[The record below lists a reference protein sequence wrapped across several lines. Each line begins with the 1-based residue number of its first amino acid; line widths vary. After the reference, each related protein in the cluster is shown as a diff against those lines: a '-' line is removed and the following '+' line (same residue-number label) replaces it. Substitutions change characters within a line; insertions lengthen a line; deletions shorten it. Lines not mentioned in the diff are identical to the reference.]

1 MLVLQKCMSL
11 YSVTS
16 FDWNA
21 NKDVLL
27 SLSCFTLSL
36 FDWQWMTDF
45 LSIVCVSL
53 TRQSKLA
60 CFIRRRIAQLLSDT
74 CLCQTRDDV
83 FSTHVISS
91 QLFETIHDWFIIITL
106 NQEHQQVLRFDLNV
120 ITHYEVSR
128 CSKCSLY
135 ILCQVRLQYEQDF
148 EVLIIVFSVVLFLR
162 EISVPYDVS
171 LRKLC
176 YIIMLGKYRVMS
188 LSSTRD

>member
-1 MLVLQKCMSL
+1 MHVS
-11 YSVTS
+11 
-16 FDWNA
+16 
-21 NKDVLL
+21 LL
-27 SLSCFTLSL
+27 SDL
-36 FDWQWMTDF
+36 FRLKCKQRCVALLELFYFESFWLTMNGRFPVHCLRVTDK
-45 LSIVCVSL
+45 
-53 TRQSKLA
+53 TGESKLA